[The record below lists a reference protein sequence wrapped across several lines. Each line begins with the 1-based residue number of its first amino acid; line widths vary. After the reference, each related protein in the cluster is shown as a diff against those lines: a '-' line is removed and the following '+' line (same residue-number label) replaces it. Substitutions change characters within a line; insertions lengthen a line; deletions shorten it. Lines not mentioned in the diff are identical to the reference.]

1 MRLAAEFAANT
12 LGQIFYFGFQVL
24 ALMRGKVTEY
34 QEIKAVRKAARCYA
48 RARSLERAQKLR
60 EAYEMANQA
69 FSSLRAAD
77 PKATYP
83 EMGYL
88 VAMRLDSLARRLGIP
103 GGARQEI
110 KEVIEVLKPIQAD
123 LNYPSS
129 YAVAIA
135 DLESRLSD
143 GTDRSTDTP
152 TTRIRRG
159 GVSIVNKSK
168 CIVYC
173 RPESSVEVIA
183 LEPGGSYGGVQV
195 GVAVPETHPGEVY
208 KSLNYIDITI
218 NERGV
223 LLTTG
228 GVIFKAINRIQGGG
242 WKDKAWLAARH
253 AEGDHGWDLLFAAS
267 DKEPECGTT
276 IR

>member
-1 MRLAAEFAANT
+1 
-12 LGQIFYFGFQVL
+12 
-24 ALMRGKVTEY
+24 
-34 QEIKAVRKAARCYA
+34 
-48 RARSLERAQKLR
+48 
-60 EAYEMANQA
+60 
-69 FSSLRAAD
+69 
-77 PKATYP
+77 
-83 EMGYL
+83 
-88 VAMRLDSLARRLGIP
+88 
-103 GGARQEI
+103 
-110 KEVIEVLKPIQAD
+110 
-123 LNYPSS
+123 
-129 YAVAIA
+129 
-135 DLESRLSD
+135 
-143 GTDRSTDTP
+143 
-152 TTRIRRG
+152 
-159 GVSIVNKSK
+159 
-168 CIVYC
+168 
-173 RPESSVEVIA
+173 VEVIA